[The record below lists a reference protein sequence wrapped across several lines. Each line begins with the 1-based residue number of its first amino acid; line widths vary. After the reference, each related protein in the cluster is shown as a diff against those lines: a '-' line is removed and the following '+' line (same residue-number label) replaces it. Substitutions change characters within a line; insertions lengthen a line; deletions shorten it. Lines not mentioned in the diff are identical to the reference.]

1 MKILFVC
8 SGNASRS
15 VVAEA
20 LLKKARPDLDVDSAG
35 TGPASTISTIAEKYM
50 AQENAEEYL
59 KKGPE
64 GLQNKRLAEYD
75 LIITMETSH
84 RDAVLSECPE
94 CTDKILV
101 WDLEDPYF
109 LPKDSAE
116 KIFDQIKMKARARA
130 KTWQIRYK
138 P

>member
-20 LLKKARPDLDVDSAG
+20 LLKKARPDIGVDSAG
-35 TGPASTISTIAEKYM
+35 TGPASTISTIAKKYM
-50 AQENAEEYL
+50 AQENSEERL
-59 KKGPE
+59 KKEPE
-64 GLQNKRLAEYD
+64 VLENKRLAEYD
-75 LIITMETSH
+75 LIIAMEMSH
-84 RDAVLSECPE
+84 RDAILSECPE
-94 CTDKILV
+94 CADKILV

-116 KIFDQIKMKARARA
+116 KIFNQLKRKIQDLANSV
-130 KTWQIRYK
+130 
-138 P
+138 